1 MTGGVSGVRAKV
13 IFCDEYAT
21 PDIGQLKRRLPYVPR
36 LLAEILPL
44 RGAFGIIERL
54 SSRQ

>member
-1 MTGGVSGVRAKV
+1 MTVSVSGVRAKV
-13 IFCDEYAT
+13 VFCDEYAT

-44 RGAFGIIERL
+44 RGAFGIIER
-54 SSRQ
+54 

>member
-1 MTGGVSGVRAKV
+1 MSH
-13 IFCDEYAT
+13 IFLCDTSAT
-21 PDIGQLKRRLPYVPR
+21 PDMGQLKRRLPYVPR